1 MFWQD
6 VHFGLRFKKKLTI
19 AFMCGDYELRYTLH
33 DISAT
38 LKYSIKWIIRDI
50 GDKTALVSHINLEI

>member
-1 MFWQD
+1 
-6 VHFGLRFKKKLTI
+6 
-19 AFMCGDYELRYTLH
+19 MCGDYELRYTLH